1 MAAEKKIRGD
11 LEECRQQIKKM
22 SETNKEA
29 VKKLADEDATRRIK
43 QLDDQVET
51 LRKQVTGRV
60 DMHNRSRKGGSIVK
74 DRLCRIRFYASSI

>member
-11 LEECRQQIKKM
+11 LEECRQQVKKM

-51 LRKQVTGRV
+51 LRKQVTGG
-60 DMHNRSRKGGSIVK
+60 KIGGSVVK
-74 DRLCRIRFYASSI
+74 DRLCRVRLYVKFDMRMS